1 MIKILQLYNNFFHST
16 YILFLQF
23 NFGKKETKSNQL
35 CFDCA
40 QKMELKLNVFKNYLY
55 SSS

>member
-35 CFDCA
+35 CFHCA
-40 QKMELKLNVFKNYLY
+40 QKNGIEIKCF
-55 SSS
+55 